1 MKMKNLNK
9 KLISLAASVILA
21 SSMQADCTYELFS
34 ISSAKGTTIGEYVDQ
49 LTTAC
54 EYSLVVADSETEKL
68 MDKKLNKTHIKN
80 LTIDEV
86 FEILLT
92 ENNLNFTIDNDILR
106 ISYLKTITYN
116 IDYILSQ
123 RKSTGSTDVMLSSS
137 SASIGGQM
145 GAQGGM
151 GGGGAVGG
159 GAVGGGMPGGGGAM
173 GGMGGMDSQS
183 GSNKSGIS
191 IESSDEVKFWE
202 ELDLELQRVLNRP
215 EDAYQAEA
223 PIINKN
229 AGLITISATGRQQA
243 RIDAYLKLLQEKV
256 QRQVLIDVSMMSVLF
271 DDKSATGIDWSQLYG
286 LTNFDVAIDT
296 VSTNGKWSGTYEP
309 KGSISE
315 ITTLANRA
323 ATMVQISGGGSLNEV
338 IKFLKEQGEVRALSN
353 PKVLTLNNQPAL
365 ITVGTEYFYTIEQA
379 SNSASAGG
387 NFTTQNNQINSVF
400 AGVLL
405 DITPEIGE
413 NGTITLKVNPS
424 LSQTRV
430 PISSDTTDQENR
442 TMPPDLDRRQLSAV
456 VTVKDGNRIILGGLI
471 GSRENFKT
479 NKVPLLGD
487 IPGLG
492 YFFKYEEK
500 VRNVEE
506 LVIVIEPHIIKPE
519 GNTLTIVDLG
529 YTSVTKEEA
538 GLKATFSEDDNV
550 TAEDDVTLESK
561 EADEEL

>member
-1 MKMKNLNK
+1 MKNLNK
-9 KLISLAASVILA
+9 KLISLAASVVLA
-21 SSMQADCTYELFS
+21 ASMQADCTYELFS

-49 LTTAC
+49 LTSAC

-86 FEILLT
+86 FDILLT
-92 ENNLNFTIDNDILR
+92 ENNLNFTIENDILR

-116 IDYILSQ
+116 IDYILSS
-123 RKSTGSTDVMLSSS
+123 RKSTGSTDVMLSSTS
-137 SASIGGQM
+137 SAIGQ
-145 GAQGGM
+145 GAQGGGLM
-151 GGGGAVGG
+151 GSTGGGAT
-159 GAVGGGMPGGGGAM
+159 GGMEGQNG
-173 GGMGGMDSQS
+173 S
-183 GSNKSGIS
+183 GSNKSGMS
-191 IESSDEVKFWE
+191 IEHTDEVKFWE

-243 RIDAYLKLLQEKV
+243 RIDAYLELLQEKV
-256 QRQVLIDVSMMSVLF
+256 QKQVLIDVHMIAVIF
-271 DDKSATGIDWSQLYG
+271 DDKSSTGVDWAQLYA
-286 LTNFDVAIDT
+286 LQNFDVAIDT
-296 VSTNGKWSGTYEP
+296 VSAKNVSLFNPIGNITETYSQ
-309 KGSISE
+309 GAGMIQV
-315 ITTLANRA
+315 T
-323 ATMVQISGGGSLNEV
+323 GGGSLTEV
-338 IKFLKEQGEVRALSN
+338 IKFLKEQGEVRSLSN
-353 PKVLTLNNQPAL
+353 PKILTLNNQPAL
-365 ITVGTEYFYTIEQA
+365 ITVGTEFFYKIQQ
-379 SNSASAGG
+379 SQNQQGAGG
-387 NFTTQNNQINSVF
+387 GVVATTQNDIVNSVF

-405 DITPEIGE
+405 DITPEIGDDDR
-413 NGTITLKVNPS
+413 ITLKINPS

-430 PISSDTTDQENR
+430 QIQSDTTSQENR

-500 VRNVEE
+500 IRQVEE
-506 LVIVIEPHIIKPE
+506 IIIVIEPHIIKPE
-519 GNTLTIVDLG
+519 GNTLTIAELG
-529 YTSVTKEEA
+529 YTSMTKEEA

-550 TAEDDVTLESK
+550 TTDAEVAPESK

>member
-1 MKMKNLNK
+1 MKNLNK
-9 KLISLAASVILA
+9 KLISLAASVVLA
-21 SSMQADCTYELFS
+21 ASMQADCTYELFS

-92 ENNLNFTIDNDILR
+92 ENNLNFTIENDILR

-116 IDYILSQ
+116 IDYILSS
-123 RKSTGSTDVMLSSS
+123 RKSTGSTDVMLSSTS
-137 SASIGGQM
+137 SQIG
-145 GAQGGM
+145 QGGGGLM
-151 GGGGAVGG
+151 GGGATGGTTGGTEGQNGLGA
-159 GAVGGGMPGGGGAM
+159 
-173 GGMGGMDSQS
+173 
-183 GSNKSGIS
+183 NKSGNS
-191 IESSDEVKFWE
+191 IEHTDEVKFWE

-229 AGLITISATGRQQA
+229 AGLVTISATGRQQA
-243 RIDAYLKLLQEKV
+243 RIDAYLELLQDKV
-256 QRQVLIDVSMMSVLF
+256 QKQVLIDVNMMAVIF
-271 DDKSATGIDWSQLYG
+271 DDKSSTGIDWAQLYA
-286 LTNFDVAIDT
+286 LQNFSLQVDSFSVGSAKND
-296 VSTNGKWSGTYEP
+296 WAGTFTPASNFE
-309 KGSISE
+309 SI
-315 ITTLANRA
+315 TAMAGNTAN
-323 ATMVQISGGGSLNEV
+323 MIQISGGGSINEV

-353 PKVLTLNNQPAL
+353 PKILTLNNQPAL
-365 ITVGTEYFYTIEQA
+365 ITVGTEYFYKIQQ
-379 SNSASAGG
+379 SQNQQGAGG
-387 NFTTQNNQINSVF
+387 GVVATTQQDMVNSVF

-413 NGTITLKVNPS
+413 DDLITIKVNPS

-430 PISSDTTDQENR
+430 QIQSDTIDQENR
-442 TMPPDLDRRQLSAV
+442 TMPPDLDRRQLSSV

-500 VRNVEE
+500 IRQVEE
-506 LVIVIEPHIIKPE
+506 IVIVIEPHIIKPA
-519 GNTLTIVDLG
+519 GNTLTIADLG
-529 YTSVTKEEA
+529 YTSMTKEEA
-538 GLKATFSEDDNV
+538 GLKSTFSEDDNV
-550 TAEDDVTLESK
+550 TTAAEVAPESK

>member
-1 MKMKNLNK
+1 MKNLNK
-9 KLISLAASVILA
+9 KLISLAASVVLA
-21 SSMQADCTYELFS
+21 ASMQADCTYELFS

-49 LTTAC
+49 LTSAC

-86 FEILLT
+86 FDILLT
-92 ENNLNFTIDNDILR
+92 ENNLNFTIDNEILR

-116 IDYILSQ
+116 IDYILSS
-123 RKSTGSTDVMLSSS
+123 RKSQGSTDVMLSSTS
-137 SASIGGQM
+137 SQIGQ
-145 GAQGGM
+145 
-151 GGGGAVGG
+151 GGGATG
-159 GAVGGGMPGGGGAM
+159 GATGGETGQQGGSGA
-173 GGMGGMDSQS
+173 
-183 GSNKSGIS
+183 NKSGIS
-191 IESSDEVKFWE
+191 IEHSDEVKFWE

-243 RIDAYLKLLQEKV
+243 RIDTYLKLLQEKV
-256 QRQVLIDVSMMSVLF
+256 QKQVLIDVNIIAVIF
-271 DDKSATGIDWSQLYG
+271 DDKSSTGIDWSQLYA
-286 LTNFDVAIDT
+286 LQNFSLQVDT
-296 VSTNGKWSGTYEP
+296 VSTNGWSGTYEP
-309 KGSISE
+309 IGNISD
-315 ITTLANRA
+315 ITAMAGKTAS
-323 ATMVQISGGGSLNEV
+323 MVQITGGGSVSEV
-338 IKFLKEQGEVRALSN
+338 VKFLKEQGEVRSLSN

-365 ITVGTEYFYTIEQA
+365 ITVGTEYFYKIQQ
-379 SNSASAGG
+379 SQNQQGAGG
-387 NFTTQNNQINSVF
+387 GVVSTTQNDVVNSVF

-405 DITPEIGE
+405 DITPEIGDDDRI
-413 NGTITLKVNPS
+413 TIKVNPS

-430 PISSDTTDQENR
+430 QIQSDTIAQENR
-442 TMPPDLDRRQLSAV
+442 SMPPDLDRRQLSSV
-456 VTVKDGNRIILGGLI
+456 VTIKDGNRIILGGLI

-500 VRNVEE
+500 IRQVEE
-506 LVIVIEPHIIKPE
+506 IVVVIEPHIIKPQ
-519 GNTLTIVDLG
+519 GNTLTIAELG
-529 YTSVTKEEA
+529 YTSMTKEEA
-538 GLKATFSEDDNV
+538 GLRASFIEDAQV
-550 TAEDDVTLESK
+550 TEDITDAAVAPESK

>member
-1 MKMKNLNK
+1 MKNLNK
-9 KLISLAASVILA
+9 KLISLAASVVLA
-21 SSMQADCTYELFS
+21 TAMQADCTYELFS

-86 FEILLT
+86 FDILLT
-92 ENNLNFTIDNDILR
+92 ENNLNFTIENDILR

-116 IDYILSQ
+116 IDYILSS
-123 RKSTGSTDVMLSSS
+123 RKSEGSTDVMLSSTS
-137 SASIGGQM
+137 SQIGQ
-145 GAQGGM
+145 GAQGGLM
-151 GGGGAVGG
+151 GGASGGGGL
-159 GAVGGGMPGGGGAM
+159 GGGMDQQGG
-173 GGMGGMDSQS
+173 S

-191 IESSDEVKFWE
+191 IKSTDEVKFWE

-256 QRQVLIDVSMMSVLF
+256 RKQVLIDVHMMAVLF
-271 DDKSATGIDWSQLYG
+271 DDKSSTGVDWSQLYA
-286 LTNFDVAIDT
+286 LQNFDIAVDT
-296 VSTNGKWSGTYEP
+296 VSTNNWGGTYNAI
-309 KGSISE
+309 GNISD
-315 ITTLANRA
+315 ITAKAGNTAS
-323 ATMVQISGGGSLNEV
+323 MVQITGGGSINEV

-353 PKVLTLNNQPAL
+353 PKILTLNNQPAL
-365 ITVGTEYFYTIEQA
+365 ITVGTEYFYKIQQ
-379 SNSASAGG
+379 SQNQQGAGG
-387 NFTTQNNQINSVF
+387 GVVATTQNDIVNSVF

-405 DITPEIGE
+405 DITPEISD
-413 NGTITLKVNPS
+413 NDTVTIKVNPS

-430 PISSDTTDQENR
+430 QIQSDTVAQENR
-442 TMPPDLDRRQLSAV
+442 TMPPDLDRRQLSSV

-471 GSRENFKT
+471 GSRDNFKT

-500 VRNVEE
+500 IRQVEE
-506 LVIVIEPHIIKPE
+506 IVIVIEPHIIKPS
-519 GNTLTIVDLG
+519 GNTITIADLG
-529 YTSVTKEEA
+529 YTSMTKEEA
-538 GLKATFSEDDNV
+538 GLKATFDEDDNV
-550 TAEDDVTLESK
+550 TADDEVITESK
-561 EADEEL
+561 EANEEL

>member
-1 MKMKNLNK
+1 MKNLNK
-9 KLISLAASVILA
+9 KLISLAASVVLA
-21 SSMQADCTYELFS
+21 TAMQADCTYELFS

-92 ENNLNFTIDNDILR
+92 ENNLNFSIENDILR

-116 IDYILSQ
+116 IDYILST
-123 RKSTGSTDVMLSSS
+123 RKSKGSTDVMLSSN
-137 SASIGGQM
+137 SASIGQGQNGQSGGSTGGSM
-145 GAQGGM
+145 GSGM
-151 GGGGAVGG
+151 S
-159 GAVGGGMPGGGGAM
+159 
-173 GGMGGMDSQS
+173 GGMGGMEEQGGS
-183 GSNKSGIS
+183 GSNRSGLS
-191 IESSDEVKFWE
+191 IESTDEVKFWD

-229 AGLITISATGRQQA
+229 AGLVTVSATGRQQA
-243 RIDAYLKLLQEKV
+243 RIEAYLKKMQENVK
-256 QRQVLIDVSMMSVLF
+256 RQVLIDVSMMAVIF
-271 DDKSATGIDWSQLYG
+271 KDKSSTGVDWSQLYA
-286 LTNFDVAIDT
+286 LQNFNVAIDS
-296 VSTNGKWSGTYEP
+296 VSTNGKWGGTYTP
-309 KGSISE
+309 KGNIQE
-315 ITTLANRA
+315 ITSLTNRA
-323 ATMVQISGGGSLNEV
+323 ATMVQISGGGSINEV

-353 PKVLTLNNQPAL
+353 PKVMTLNNQPAL
-365 ITVGTEYFYTIEQA
+365 ITVGTEYFYTIESA

-413 NGTITLKVNPS
+413 NGLITLKINPS
-424 LSQTRV
+424 LSQTTV
-430 PISSDTTDQENR
+430 PISSSTEEQENR

-456 VTVKDGNRIILGGLI
+456 ITVKDGNRIILGGLI

-500 VRNVEE
+500 ERSVEE

-519 GNTLTIVDLG
+519 GNTLTIADLG

-550 TAEDDVTLESK
+550 TTEDDMSTESQ
-561 EADEEL
+561 EANEEL

>member
-1 MKMKNLNK
+1 MKNLNK
-9 KLISLAASVILA
+9 KLISLAASLVVATSL
-21 SSMQADCTYELFS
+21 QADCTYELFS

-49 LTTAC
+49 LTSAC
-54 EYSLVVADSETEKL
+54 EYSLVVADRETEKL

-92 ENNLNFTIDNDILR
+92 ENNLNFTIENDILR

-116 IDYILSQ
+116 IDYILSS
-123 RKSTGSTDVMLSSS
+123 RKSKGSTDVMLSSS
-137 SASIGGQM
+137 SSQIGQSTTGNGM
-145 GAQGGM
+145 YNQGGSSQ
-151 GGGGAVGG
+151 GAS
-159 GAVGGGMPGGGGAM
+159 
-173 GGMGGMDSQS
+173 GGMDSSMNANSSS
-183 GSNKSGIS
+183 GANKSGIS
-191 IESSDEVKFWE
+191 IESTDEVKFWE

-229 AGLITISATGRQQA
+229 AGLVTVSATGRQQA
-243 RIDAYLKLLQEKV
+243 RINAYLKMLQDKV
-256 QRQVLIDVSMMSVLF
+256 QRQVLIDVSMMAVLF
-271 DDKSATGIDWSQLYG
+271 DDQSSTGIDWSQLYA
-286 LTNFDVAIDT
+286 LQNITIAADT
-296 VSTNGKWSGTYEP
+296 VSTNGGWSGTYNPTGNIE
-309 KGSISE
+309 E
-315 ITTLANRA
+315 ITALANRA
-323 ATMVQISGGGSLNEV
+323 ASMVQISAGGSLNEV

-353 PKVLTLNNQPAL
+353 PKVMTLNNQPAL
-365 ITVGTEYFYTIEQA
+365 ITVGTEYFYMIEQ
-379 SNSASAGG
+379 SQNQQGAGG
-387 NFTTQNNQINSVF
+387 GVVATTQNNIVNSVF

-413 NGTITLKVNPS
+413 NDTITLKVNPS

-430 PISSDTTDQENR
+430 QISSATDVQENR

-471 GSRENFKT
+471 GSRENFVT

-500 VRNVEE
+500 IRNVEE
-506 LVIVIEPHIIKPE
+506 LVIVIEPHIIEAE
-519 GNTLTIVDLG
+519 GNTLTLEDVG
-529 YTSVTKEEA
+529 FTSVTKEEA
-538 GLKATFSEDDNV
+538 GLKATFSDDANITTDAV
-550 TAEDDVTLESK
+550 IATESQ
-561 EADEEL
+561 EADEQL

>member
-1 MKMKNLNK
+1 MKKLNK
-9 KLISLAASVILA
+9 KLISLAASVVLA
-21 SSMQADCTYELFS
+21 TAMQADCTYELFS

-49 LTTAC
+49 LTNAC
-54 EYSLVVADSETEKL
+54 EYSLVVSDNETEKL

-86 FEILLT
+86 LDILLT

-116 IDYILSQ
+116 IDYILSS
-123 RKSTGSTDVMLSSS
+123 RKSTGSTDVMLSSTS
-137 SASIGGQM
+137 SQIGGGLM
-145 GAQGGM
+145 GGQSGGGM
-151 GGGGAVGG
+151 GGGGMS
-159 GAVGGGMPGGGGAM
+159 GGGMSGGGQGGSM
-173 GGMGGMDSQS
+173 GGQQGGS
-183 GSNKSGIS
+183 GSNSSGTS
-191 IESSDEVKFWE
+191 IKTTDEVKFWE

-243 RIDAYLKLLQEKV
+243 RIGAYLKLLQDKV
-256 QRQVLIDVSMMSVLF
+256 QKQVLIDVNMMSVSF
-271 DDKSATGIDWSQLYG
+271 DDTSSTGVDWSQLYA
-286 LTNFDVAIDT
+286 LQNFSIKVDT
-296 VSTNGKWSGTYEP
+296 VSTNGKWGGTYTPTGNIE
-309 KGSISE
+309 E
-315 ITTLANRA
+315 ITTLAGRTA
-323 ATMVQISGGGSLNEV
+323 GMVQITGGGSINEV

-353 PKVLTLNNQPAL
+353 PKILTLNNQPAL
-365 ITVGTEYFYTIEQA
+365 ITVGTEFFYKIQQ
-379 SNSASAGG
+379 SQNQQGAGG
-387 NFTTQNNQINSVF
+387 GVVATTQNDIVNSVF

-405 DITPEIGE
+405 DITPEIGDD
-413 NGTITLKVNPS
+413 GTITIKINPS

-430 PISSDTTDQENR
+430 QIQSDTVAQENR

-456 VTVKDGNRIILGGLI
+456 VKVKDGNRIILGGLI

-500 VRNVEE
+500 VRSVEE
-506 LVIVIEPHIIKPE
+506 IIIVVEPHIIKPS
-519 GNTLTIVDLG
+519 GNTISITDLG
-529 YTSVTKEEA
+529 YSSMTKEEA
-538 GLKATFSEDDNV
+538 GLKSTFDTDANV
-550 TAEDDVTLESK
+550 TIESN
-561 EADEEL
+561 EADEAQ

>member
-1 MKMKNLNK
+1 MKNLNK
-9 KLISLAASVILA
+9 KLISLAASAILA
-21 SSMQADCTYELFS
+21 ASLQADCTYELFS

-86 FEILLT
+86 LEILLT

-116 IDYILSQ
+116 IDYILSS
-123 RKSTGSTDVMLSSS
+123 RKSQGSTDVMLSSTS
-137 SASIGGQM
+137 SQIGQ
-145 GAQGGM
+145 GATGT
-151 GGGGAVGG
+151 VGG
-159 GAVGGGMPGGGGAM
+159 TSGSTGMNDQQGSGN
-173 GGMGGMDSQS
+173 

-191 IESSDEVKFWE
+191 IESTDEVKFWE

-243 RIDAYLKLLQEKV
+243 RIDAYLKMLQEKV
-256 QRQVLIDVSMMSVLF
+256 QKQVLIDVNMIAVIF
-271 DDKSATGIDWSQLYG
+271 DDTSSTGIDWSQLYA
-286 LTNFDVAIDT
+286 LQNFRVAVDT
-296 VSTNGKWSGTYEP
+296 VSTTGSGTFTPIGNITELTS
-309 KGSISE
+309 KGAGMIQ
-315 ITTLANRA
+315 IT
-323 ATMVQISGGGSLNEV
+323 GGGTLNEV
-338 IKFLKEQGEVRALSN
+338 IKFLKEQGEVRAISN
-353 PKVLTLNNQPAL
+353 PKLLTLNNQPAL
-365 ITVGTEYFYTIEQA
+365 ITVGTEYFYKIQQ
-379 SNSASAGG
+379 SQNQQGAGG
-387 NFTTQNNQINSVF
+387 GVVATTQNDLVNSVF

-405 DITPEIGE
+405 DITPEIGD
-413 NGTITLKVNPS
+413 NDNITIKVNPS

-430 PISSDTTDQENR
+430 QITSDTVAQENR

-500 VRNVEE
+500 VRQVEE
-506 LVIVIEPHIIKPE
+506 IVIVIEPHIIKAA
-519 GNTLTIVDLG
+519 GNTINVSDLG
-529 YTSVTKEEA
+529 YTSITKEEA
-538 GLKATFSEDDNV
+538 GLKATFSEDDNI
-550 TAEDDVTLESK
+550 TTDVKVNAAPESK

>member
-1 MKMKNLNK
+1 MKNLNK
-9 KLISLAASVILA
+9 KLISLAASVVLA
-21 SSMQADCTYELFS
+21 ASMQADCTYELFS

-92 ENNLNFTIDNDILR
+92 ENNLNFTIENDILR

-116 IDYILSQ
+116 IDYILSS
-123 RKSTGSTDVMLSSS
+123 RKSTGSTDVMLSSTS
-137 SASIGGQM
+137 SQIG
-145 GAQGGM
+145 QGGGGLM
-151 GGGGAVGG
+151 GGGATGGTTGGTEGQNGLGA
-159 GAVGGGMPGGGGAM
+159 
-173 GGMGGMDSQS
+173 
-183 GSNKSGIS
+183 NKSGIS
-191 IESSDEVKFWE
+191 IEHTDEVKFWE

-229 AGLITISATGRQQA
+229 AGLVTISATGRQQA
-243 RIDAYLKLLQEKV
+243 RIDAYLELLQDKV
-256 QRQVLIDVSMMSVLF
+256 QKQVLIDVNMMAVIF
-271 DDKSATGIDWSQLYG
+271 DDKSSTGIDWAQLYA
-286 LTNFDVAIDT
+286 LQNFSLQVDSFSVGSAKND
-296 VSTNGKWSGTYEP
+296 WAGTFTPASNFE
-309 KGSISE
+309 SI
-315 ITTLANRA
+315 TAMAGNTAN
-323 ATMVQISGGGSLNEV
+323 MIQISGGGSINEV

-353 PKVLTLNNQPAL
+353 PKILTLNNQPAL
-365 ITVGTEYFYTIEQA
+365 ITVGTEYFYKIQQ
-379 SNSASAGG
+379 SQNQQGAGG
-387 NFTTQNNQINSVF
+387 GVVATTQQDMVNSVF

-413 NGTITLKVNPS
+413 DDLITIKVNPS

-430 PISSDTTDQENR
+430 QIQSDTIDQENR
-442 TMPPDLDRRQLSAV
+442 TMPPDLDRRQLSSV

-500 VRNVEE
+500 IRQVEE
-506 LVIVIEPHIIKPE
+506 IVIVIEPHIIKPA
-519 GNTLTIVDLG
+519 GNTLTIADLG
-529 YTSVTKEEA
+529 YTSMTKEEA
-538 GLKATFSEDDNV
+538 GLKSTFSEDDNV
-550 TAEDDVTLESK
+550 TTAAEVAPESK

>member
-1 MKMKNLNK
+1 MKNLNK
-9 KLISLAASVILA
+9 KLLSLAASVVLA
-21 SSMQADCTYELFS
+21 TSMQADCTYELFS

-49 LTTAC
+49 LTSAC

-86 FEILLT
+86 FDILLT
-92 ENNLNFTIDNDILR
+92 ENNLNFTIENEILR

-116 IDYILSQ
+116 IDYILSS
-123 RKSTGSTDVMLSSS
+123 RKSRGSTDVMLSSTS
-137 SASIGGQM
+137 SQIGQ
-145 GAQGGM
+145 GAQTGMTGGAA
-151 GGGGAVGG
+151 GGAGGGSFPDPGAGGGA
-159 GAVGGGMPGGGGAM
+159 
-173 GGMGGMDSQS
+173 

-191 IESSDEVKFWE
+191 IEHTDEVLFWE

-223 PIINKN
+223 PIINRN
-229 AGLITISATGRQQA
+229 AGLVTISATGRQQA
-243 RIDAYLKLLQEKV
+243 RIASYLKMLQEKV
-256 QRQVLIDVSMMSVLF
+256 QKQVLIDVNMIGVSF
-271 DDKSATGIDWSQLYG
+271 DDKSSTGIDWSQLYA
-286 LTNFDVAIDT
+286 LQNINVAVDTFNGNNIDT
-296 VSTNGKWSGTYEP
+296 YNSIGNLEDLYGQTAHLVQVSV
-309 KGSISE
+309 
-315 ITTLANRA
+315 A
-323 ATMVQISGGGSLNEV
+323 GSLNEV

-353 PKVLTLNNQPAL
+353 PKILTLNNQPAL
-365 ITVGTEYFYTIEQA
+365 ITVGTEYFYKIQQ
-379 SNSASAGG
+379 SQNQQGAGG
-387 NFTTQNNQINSVF
+387 GVVSTTQNDIVNSVF

-413 NGTITLKVNPS
+413 DDMITIKVNPS

-430 PISSDTTDQENR
+430 QIQSDTVAQENR

-456 VTVKDGNRIILGGLI
+456 VTVKEGNRIILGGLI

-500 VRNVEE
+500 VRSVEE
-506 LVIVIEPHIIKPE
+506 IVIVIEPHIVKAQ
-519 GNTLTIVDLG
+519 GNTLSIADLG
-529 YTSVTKEEA
+529 YTSTTKEEA
-538 GLKATFSEDDNV
+538 GLKATFSEDSNV
-550 TAEDDVTLESK
+550 TTDAAVAPESK

>member
-1 MKMKNLNK
+1 MKNLNK
-9 KLISLAASVILA
+9 KLISLAASVVLA
-21 SSMQADCTYELFS
+21 ASMQADCTYELFS

-49 LTTAC
+49 LTSAC

-86 FEILLT
+86 FDILLT

-116 IDYILSQ
+116 IDYILSS
-123 RKSTGSTDVMLSSS
+123 RKSQGSTDVLLSSNS
-137 SASIGGQM
+137 SAVGQ

-151 GGGGAVGG
+151 SGGGQVSAGG
-159 GAVGGGMPGGGGAM
+159 
-173 GGMGGMDSQS
+173 QS
-183 GSNKSGIS
+183 GDIGNTQGASGGNRSGTS
-191 IESSDEVKFWE
+191 IEYTDEVLFWE

-243 RIDAYLKLLQEKV
+243 RIDAYLKLLQDKV
-256 QRQVLIDVSMMSVLF
+256 QKQVLIDVNMMAVLF
-271 DDKSATGIDWSQLYG
+271 DDKSSTGVDWSQLYA
-286 LTNFDVAIDT
+286 LQNFSIAVDAIG
-296 VSTNGKWSGTYEP
+296 TNGQADF
-309 KGSISE
+309 KGLGNVP
-315 ITTLANRA
+315 TLASKSA
-323 ATMVQISGGGSLNEV
+323 SMIQITGGGSIKEV
-338 IKFLKEQGEVRALSN
+338 IKFLKEQGEVRAISN
-353 PKVLTLNNQPAL
+353 PKILTLNNQPAL
-365 ITVGTEYFYTIEQA
+365 ITVGTEYFYKIKDS

-387 NFTTQNNQINSVF
+387 NFTTESEIVNSVF

-405 DITPEIGE
+405 DITPEIADDDRI
-413 NGTITLKVNPS
+413 TIKVNPS

-430 PISSDTTDQENR
+430 QIQSDSISQENR
-442 TMPPDLDRRQLSAV
+442 TMPPDLDRRQLSSV

-500 VRNVEE
+500 IRQVEE
-506 LVIVIEPHIIKPE
+506 IVIVIEPHIIKPE
-519 GNTLTIVDLG
+519 GNTLTIADLG

-550 TAEDDVTLESK
+550 TTEAEIVPESK

>member
-1 MKMKNLNK
+1 MKKLNK
-9 KLISLAASVILA
+9 KLISLAASVVLA
-21 SSMQADCTYELFS
+21 TAMQADCTYELFS

-49 LTTAC
+49 LTNAC

-86 FEILLT
+86 LDILLT

-116 IDYILSQ
+116 IDYILSS
-123 RKSTGSTDVMLSSS
+123 RKSTGSTDVMLSSTQS
-137 SASIGGQM
+137 GQGGGLM
-145 GAQGGM
+145 GAQGQ
-151 GGGGAVGG
+151 GGTMRGGA
-159 GAVGGGMPGGGGAM
+159 MGGGAM
-173 GGMGGMDSQS
+173 GGAGQQGSAMGSNQS
-183 GSNKSGIS
+183 GITITS
-191 IESSDEVKFWE
+191 EDEVKFWE

-229 AGLITISATGRQQA
+229 AGLITVSATGRQQA
-243 RIDAYLKLLQEKV
+243 RIGAYLKLLQDKV
-256 QRQVLIDVSMMSVLF
+256 QKQVLIDVNMMAVLF
-271 DDKSATGIDWSQLYG
+271 DDKSSTGVDWSQLYA
-286 LTNFDVAIDT
+286 LQNFDIKVDT
-296 VSTNGKWSGTYEP
+296 VSTNGKWGGTYTP
-309 KGSISE
+309 TGSIQT
-315 ITTLANRA
+315 ITDIAGRTAG
-323 ATMVQISGGGSLNEV
+323 MVQITGGGSLNEV

-365 ITVGTEYFYTIEQA
+365 ITVGTEFFYKIQQ
-379 SNSASAGG
+379 SQNQQGAGG
-387 NFTTQNNQINSVF
+387 GVVATTQNDQVNSVF

-405 DITPEIGE
+405 DITPEIGDD
-413 NGTITLKVNPS
+413 NTVTIKVNPS

-430 PISSDTTDQENR
+430 QIQSDTKDQENR

-456 VTVKDGNRIILGGLI
+456 VKVKDGNRIILGGLI

-500 VRNVEE
+500 IRQVEE
-506 LVIVIEPHIIKPE
+506 IIIVIEPHIIKPS
-519 GNTLTIVDLG
+519 GNTVTISDLG
-529 YTSVTKEEA
+529 YSSMTKEEA
-538 GLKATFSEDDNV
+538 GLKATFDTDSNV
-550 TAEDDVTLESK
+550 TTEST
-561 EADEEL
+561 EADAAK

>member
-1 MKMKNLNK
+1 MKNLNK
-9 KLISLAASVILA
+9 KLISLAASVVLA
-21 SSMQADCTYELFS
+21 ASMQADCTYELFS

-49 LTTAC
+49 LTSAC

-86 FEILLT
+86 FDILLT
-92 ENNLNFTIDNDILR
+92 ENNLNFTIENDILR

-116 IDYILSQ
+116 IDYILSS
-123 RKSTGSTDVMLSSS
+123 RKSSGSTDVMLSSTS
-137 SASIGGQM
+137 SAIGQ
-145 GAQGGM
+145 GAQGGGLM
-151 GGGGAVGG
+151 GSTGGGAT
-159 GAVGGGMPGGGGAM
+159 GGMEGQNG
-173 GGMGGMDSQS
+173 S
-183 GSNKSGIS
+183 GSNKSGMS
-191 IESSDEVKFWE
+191 IEHTDEVKFWE

-256 QRQVLIDVSMMSVLF
+256 QKQVLIDVHMIAVIF
-271 DDKSATGIDWSQLYG
+271 DDKSSTGVDWAQLYA
-286 LTNFDVAIDT
+286 LQNFDIAIDT
-296 VSTNGKWSGTYEP
+296 VSAKNVSLFNPIGNITETYTQ
-309 KGSISE
+309 GAGMIQV
-315 ITTLANRA
+315 T
-323 ATMVQISGGGSLNEV
+323 GGGSLTEV
-338 IKFLKEQGEVRALSN
+338 IKFLKEQGEVRSLSN
-353 PKVLTLNNQPAL
+353 PKILTLNNQPAL
-365 ITVGTEYFYTIEQA
+365 ITVGTEFFYKIQQ
-379 SNSASAGG
+379 SQNQQGAGG
-387 NFTTQNNQINSVF
+387 GVVATTQNDIVNSVF

-405 DITPEIGE
+405 DITPEIGDDDR
-413 NGTITLKVNPS
+413 ITLKINPS

-430 PISSDTTDQENR
+430 QIQSDTTSQENR

-500 VRNVEE
+500 IRQVEE
-506 LVIVIEPHIIKPE
+506 IIIVIEPHIIKPE
-519 GNTLTIVDLG
+519 GNTLTIAELG
-529 YTSVTKEEA
+529 YTSMTKEEA

-550 TAEDDVTLESK
+550 TTDAEVAPESK

>member
-1 MKMKNLNK
+1 MKKLNK
-9 KLISLAASVILA
+9 KLLSLAASVVLA
-21 SSMQADCTYELFS
+21 TSMQADCTYELFS

-86 FEILLT
+86 FDILLT
-92 ENNLNFTIDNDILR
+92 ENNLNFTIENEILR

-116 IDYILSQ
+116 IDYILSS
-123 RKSTGSTDVMLSSS
+123 RKSKGSTDVMLSSTS
-137 SASIGGQM
+137 SEIGQ
-145 GAQGGM
+145 GAQSGGAAGGAA
-151 GGGGAVGG
+151 GGGSFPAEGAGG
-159 GAVGGGMPGGGGAM
+159 GV
-173 GGMGGMDSQS
+173 

-191 IESSDEVKFWE
+191 IEHTDEVVFWD
-202 ELDLELQRVLNRP
+202 ELDLELQRILNRP

-223 PIINKN
+223 PIINRN
-229 AGLITISATGRQQA
+229 AGLVTISATGRQQA
-243 RIDAYLKLLQEKV
+243 RIAAYLKTLQEKV
-256 QRQVLIDVSMMSVLF
+256 QKQVLIDVNMLAVSF
-271 DDKSATGIDWSQLYG
+271 DDKSSTGIDWSQLYA
-286 LTNFDVAIDT
+286 LQNINVAVDTFNGKNIDT
-296 VSTNGKWSGTYEP
+296 YQ
-309 KGSISE
+309 SIGNLE
-315 ITTLANRA
+315 DLYGQNANLIQVNVA
-323 ATMVQISGGGSLNEV
+323 GSLNEV

-353 PKVLTLNNQPAL
+353 PKILTLNNQPAL
-365 ITVGTEYFYTIEQA
+365 ITVGTEYFYKIQQ
-379 SNSASAGG
+379 SQNQQGAGG
-387 NFTTQNNQINSVF
+387 GVVSTTQNDMVNSVF

-413 NGTITLKVNPS
+413 DDMITIKVNPS

-430 PISSDTTDQENR
+430 QIQSDTKDQENR

-456 VTVKDGNRIILGGLI
+456 VTVKDGNRIVLGGLI

-500 VRNVEE
+500 VRSVEE
-506 LVIVIEPHIIKPE
+506 IVIVIEPRIVKAA
-519 GNTLTIVDLG
+519 GNTLTIADLG
-529 YTSVTKEEA
+529 YTSTTKEEA
-538 GLKATFSEDDNV
+538 GLKATFSDDQNITTDAV
-550 TAEDDVTLESK
+550 VAPESK
-561 EADEEL
+561 EANEEL

>member
-1 MKMKNLNK
+1 MKNLNK
-9 KLISLAASVILA
+9 KLISLAASVVLA
-21 SSMQADCTYELFS
+21 TAMQADCTYELFS

-86 FEILLT
+86 FDILLT
-92 ENNLNFTIDNDILR
+92 ENNLNFTIENDILR

-116 IDYILSQ
+116 IDYILSS
-123 RKSTGSTDVMLSSS
+123 RKSEGSTDVMLSSTS
-137 SASIGGQM
+137 SQIGQ
-145 GAQGGM
+145 GAQGGLM
-151 GGGGAVGG
+151 GGASGGAS
-159 GAVGGGMPGGGGAM
+159 
-173 GGMGGMDSQS
+173 GGMGDASGQQGGS

-191 IESSDEVKFWE
+191 IKSTDEVKFWD

-243 RIDAYLKLLQEKV
+243 RIDAYLKLLQNKV
-256 QRQVLIDVSMMSVLF
+256 RKQVLIDVHMMAVLF
-271 DDKSATGIDWSQLYG
+271 DDKSSTGVDWSQLYA
-286 LTNFDVAIDT
+286 LQNFSIAVDT
-296 VSTNGKWSGTYEP
+296 VSTNAWSGTYNAI
-309 KGSISE
+309 GNISD
-315 ITTLANRA
+315 ITSKAGKTAS
-323 ATMVQISGGGSLNEV
+323 MVQITGSGSINEV

-353 PKVLTLNNQPAL
+353 PKILTLNNQPAL
-365 ITVGTEYFYTIEQA
+365 ITVGTEYFYKIQQ
-379 SNSASAGG
+379 SQNQQGAGG
-387 NFTTQNNQINSVF
+387 GVVATTQNDVVNSVF

-405 DITPEIGE
+405 DITPEISD
-413 NGTITLKVNPS
+413 NDTITIKVNPS

-430 PISSDTTDQENR
+430 QIQSDTVAQENR
-442 TMPPDLDRRQLSAV
+442 TMPPDLDRRQLSSV

-471 GSRENFKT
+471 GSRDNFKT

-500 VRNVEE
+500 IRQVEE
-506 LVIVIEPHIIKPE
+506 IIIVIEPHIIKPS
-519 GNTLTIVDLG
+519 GNTLTIADMG
-529 YTSVTKEEA
+529 YTSMTKEEA
-538 GLKATFSEDDNV
+538 GLKATFDEDDNV
-550 TAEDDVTLESK
+550 TADDEMSTESQ
-561 EADEEL
+561 EANEEL